1 MTLNT
6 PVVLIIF
13 NRPQTPERVF
23 QAIRQAKAKKL
34 LVIAD
39 GARLDRSG
47 EVEKCQATRAI
58 IDKVDWDCEVLT
70 NYSDINLG
78 CGLRVSSGLD
88 WVFEEVEEAIILED
102 DCLPH
107 PDFFEFA
114 AAMLEKYRHDPK
126 IMHVTGTNPLGQW
139 QADRQSYHFSYFGG
153 IWGWASWRRAW
164 QHYDFQMKSWL
175 DPKIRDRIRQIILEE
190 RYQTSCQFFQDVYEG
205 KVDTWDLQ
213 WSFARLTN
221 FGLSVIPAVN
231 LISNIG
237 FGEDATHTTGDPS
250 QSYVAQLPTYSLSL
264 PLKTDSAKISDRDF
278 DMRYFALLAR
288 KPSLLARVANK
299 ISRVKQ
305 KVMSNK

>member
-13 NRPQTPERVF
+13 NRPQTTERVF

-102 DCLPH
+102 DCL
-107 PDFFEFA
+107 
-114 AAMLEKYRHDPK
+114 
-126 IMHVTGTNPLGQW
+126 Q
-139 QADRQSYHFSYFGG
+139 
-153 IWGWASWRRAW
+153 
-164 QHYDFQMKSWL
+164 
-175 DPKIRDRIRQIILEE
+175 
-190 RYQTSCQFFQDVYEG
+190 
-205 KVDTWDLQ
+205 
-213 WSFARLTN
+213 
-221 FGLSVIPAVN
+221 
-231 LISNIG
+231 G
-237 FGEDATHTTGDPS
+237 F
-250 QSYVAQLPTYSLSL
+250 L
-264 PLKTDSAKISDRDF
+264 
-278 DMRYFALLAR
+278 
-288 KPSLLARVANK
+288 
-299 ISRVKQ
+299 
-305 KVMSNK
+305 